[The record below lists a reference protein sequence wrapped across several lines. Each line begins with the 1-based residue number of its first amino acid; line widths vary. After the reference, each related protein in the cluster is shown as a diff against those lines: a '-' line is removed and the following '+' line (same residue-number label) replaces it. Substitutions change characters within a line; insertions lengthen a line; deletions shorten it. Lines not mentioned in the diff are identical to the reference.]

1 MPPIRSQSSVNLAG
15 QEGNILLAIQAL
27 KNGDISNITA
37 AARIFKIPRST
48 LRDRV
53 NGHTQRG
60 ITRANSCK
68 LSEIEE
74 ETLEKWILSM
84 DSRGSAPRP
93 SMVREMANVL
103 LEKRGI
109 TPVSSVGEKW
119 VYNFVKRRPLLSSRF
134 SKRYNYERAKCEDPK
149 VIREWFNLI

>member
-1 MPPIRSQSSVNLAG
+1 MPPIRSHSSRESTER
-15 QEGNILLAIQAL
+15 EGRVLLAIQAIQNDQIPNVHL
-27 KNGDISNITA
+27 
-37 AARIFKIPRST
+37 AARTFKVPRST
-48 LRDRV
+48 LRRRLSGIEHYAISRV
-53 NGHTQRG
+53 KSH
-60 ITRANSCK
+60 K
-68 LSEIEE
+68 LLEIEE

-84 DSRGSAPRP
+84 DSWGSAPRP

-134 SKRYNYERAKCEDPK
+134 SKRYNYERAKCEDPE
-149 VIREWFNLI
+149 VIKGWFNLV

>member
-27 KNGDISNITA
+27 KNWDISNITA

-48 LRDRV
+48 LRDRL

-74 ETLEKWILSM
+74 ETLEKWIPEDLLPGLLWCEKWRMFS
-84 DSRGSAPRP
+84 SRSAESPRYLR
-93 SMVREMANVL
+93 SAKNGYITL
-103 LEKRGI
+103 LNDALFYPLGFRNGI
-109 TPVSSVGEKW
+109 TTSVR
-119 VYNFVKRRPLLSSRF
+119 NIRIRRL
-134 SKRYNYERAKCEDPK
+134 
-149 VIREWFNLI
+149 